1 MLLAVFILLI
11 LANLVY
17 VAKGFKMD
25 VKLGLLL
32 VLYAGLILIFAFRDK
47 SVPDT
52 TVYMR
57 LYESTGKISQFE
69 FLYTIAGRFTR
80 SLGLGFHGFLIIY
93 QIILFRLWFTTS
105 KKLFDNVH
113 FAFLAFFPFMG
124 IYNMGIIIRAGMGL
138 VICYS
143 ALTYL
148 LNNMTKKGFIVYY
161 LLVIVAILVHQ
172 SMVVFLLLPLYIFRT
187 YSTYALQIVLFIALM
202 LPLLNLQYVITSI
215 LEFFINMFSFNK
227 FLSYTQVHAKFNRY
241 AVYSLT
247 MIKYFI
253 MAFVFLRLRLTMTG
267 KKEIYN
273 AFLNIYI
280 TGVFLIALTYF
291 IDAGNRL
298 SYMFFFFEFALVG
311 LLYENSTLPR
321 KLVIAGAIG
330 LCILNYA
337 NLVSAVPSMIAY

>member
-1 MLLAVFILLI
+1 MLLVVFCLLI

-25 VKLGLLL
+25 IKQAFLF
-32 VLYAGLILIFAFRDK
+32 VLYACLILIFAFRDK
-47 SVPDT
+47 TVPDT
-52 TVYMR
+52 AVYMR
-57 LYESTGKISQFE
+57 LYDSTGKISQFE
-69 FLYTIAGRFTR
+69 LLYTIAGRFTR
-80 SLGLGFHGFLIIY
+80 SIGLGFHGFLIIY
-93 QIILFRLWFTTS
+93 QFILFRLWFSTS
-105 KKLFDNVH
+105 KKLFENVH
-113 FAFLAFFPFMG
+113 FVFLVFFPFMG

-148 LNNMTKKGFIVYY
+148 LNNKTKKGYIVYY
-161 LLVIVAILVHQ
+161 LLVIIAILVHQ
-172 SMVVFLLLPLYIFRT
+172 SMVVFLLLPIYIMRT
-187 YSTYALQIVLFIALM
+187 YSTIVLQIVLFIALM
-202 LPLLNLQYVITSI
+202 LPLMNLQQVFADI
-215 LEFFINMFSFNK
+215 LESFINLFSFNK
-227 FLSYTQVHAKFNRY
+227 FLSYTQIHAKFNRY

-253 MAFVFLRLRLTMTG
+253 MAFVFLKLRASMINR
-267 KKEIYN
+267 KDIYN

-298 SYMFFFFEFALVG
+298 SYMFFFFEFVLVG
-311 LLYENSTLPR
+311 LLYENSNLPR
-321 KLVIAGAIG
+321 KIVIAGAIG